1 MKINKDYVNDWLL
14 TRTLI
19 VESKIDE
26 LERLR
31 KEREIS
37 IRGGLISIRFSLRD
51 IKRHCS
57 EYSVVSDTPPQ
68 FAKYMI
74 YLLIPRNNREA
85 ILGDLEEDFHEVK
98 KEFGPRKAK
107 FHYRVQVLRS
117 IWPMIKG
124 MAFNLLIVTKKLFT
138 S

>member
-1 MKINKDYVNDWLL
+1 MNKKIDNVNDWLL
-14 TRTLI
+14 TRILL
-19 VESKIDE
+19 VNSNIDE

-31 KEREIS
+31 KDREIS
-37 IRGGLISIRFSLRD
+37 LKTNLASIRFKLKA
-51 IKRHCS
+51 IKHRSPKHSVAS
-57 EYSVVSDTPPQ
+57 ETPPQ
-68 FAKYMI
+68 FAKYLI

-98 KEFGPRKAK
+98 REFGLRKAK

-124 MAFNLLIVTKKLFT
+124 IVENILIITKKLIM
-138 S
+138 

>member
-1 MKINKDYVNDWLL
+1 MNKKIDNVNDWLL
-14 TRTLI
+14 TRILA
-19 VESKIDE
+19 VNSHIDE
-26 LERLR
+26 LDRLR
-31 KEREIS
+31 NERKTS
-37 IRGGLISIRFSLRD
+37 IKANLVRIRFHLKAIRHRSL
-51 IKRHCS
+51 
-57 EYSVVSDTPPQ
+57 EYSAASETPPQ
-68 FAKYMI
+68 FAKYLI

-98 KEFGPRKAK
+98 REFGLRKAK

-124 MAFNLLIVTKKLFT
+124 MVFNLLIITKKLFT

>member
-1 MKINKDYVNDWLL
+1 MLVVK
-14 TRTLI
+14 
-19 VESKIDE
+19 SKIDE

-31 KEREIS
+31 NVRETS
-37 IRGGLISIRFSLRD
+37 IKANLVSIRFKLKA
-51 IKRHCS
+51 IRHRSIEHSAAS
-57 EYSVVSDTPPQ
+57 ETPPQ
-68 FAKYMI
+68 FAKYLI

-98 KEFGPRKAK
+98 REFGLRKAK

-124 MAFNLLIVTKKLFT
+124 IVGNILIITKKLIM
-138 S
+138 